1 MEVRKPVG
9 PIQIQPPGLLGLLQ
23 LKVGGFMPDALAQDV
38 QPTVDLEGYW
48 LRAAAQN
55 ESVGYSRALVAATY
69 GFTASLLDTATATVA
84 LGPSQQEWWFVHDYA
99 LRYNAPGGTGTNLR
113 PAWTLR
119 PGPGAAQAEFYVG
132 ETYQAAGAPF
142 IAARAGGFWLPPGAV
157 LGSYV
162 DVVTA
167 GLQIDLMGLRYTRCP
182 V

>member
-23 LKVGGFMPDALAQDV
+23 LKVGGYMPDALAQDV
-38 QPTVDLEGYW
+38 QPTVDLEAYW
-48 LRAAAQN
+48 LRAAALN
-55 ESVGYSRALVAATY
+55 ESTGYSRTLAAATY
-69 GFTASLLDTATATVA
+69 GFAASLLDTATATMP
-84 LGPSQQEWWFVHDYA
+84 LGPSQQEWWYVQDYTI
-99 LRYNAPGGTGTNLR
+99 RYSAPGGAGTNLI

-132 ETYQAAGAPF
+132 ETYQVAGPAF
-142 IAARAGGFWLPPGAV
+142 VAARAQGFWLPPGAV

-162 DVVTA
+162 DVVTV
-167 GLQIDLMGLRYTRCP
+167 GLQIDLMGLRYTPCP